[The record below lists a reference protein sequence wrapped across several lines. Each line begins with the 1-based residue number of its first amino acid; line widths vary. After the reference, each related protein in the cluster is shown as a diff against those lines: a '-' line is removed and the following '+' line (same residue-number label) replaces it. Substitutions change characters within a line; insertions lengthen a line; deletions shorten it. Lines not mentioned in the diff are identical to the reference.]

1 MSRVPIEVRQDP
13 DLMRPSDMPDIV
25 CDTTRIRQLTGW
37 QATIPF
43 EQSLQDILSYW
54 RREKGSA
61 GS

>member
-1 MSRVPIEVRQDP
+1 VPIEVRQDP

-43 EQSLQDILSYW
+43 EQSLQDILHYW
-54 RREKGSA
+54 REEKKSA